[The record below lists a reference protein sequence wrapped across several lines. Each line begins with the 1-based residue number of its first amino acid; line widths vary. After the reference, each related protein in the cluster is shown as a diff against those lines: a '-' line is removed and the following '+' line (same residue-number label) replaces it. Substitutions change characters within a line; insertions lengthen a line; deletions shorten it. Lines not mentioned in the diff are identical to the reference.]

1 MAIDFKRLM
10 DPAVQA
16 ELRARREADE
26 AEREA
31 KEKQIRAALDSF
43 AATAAY
49 DQLSAR
55 EQNFIRSCER
65 RIRTFLPLSGPQE
78 AWLFDLAAKFIA
90 QSDGEDGPVL

>member
-55 EQNFIRSCER
+55 
-65 RIRTFLPLSGPQE
+65 
-78 AWLFDLAAKFIA
+78 
-90 QSDGEDGPVL
+90 